1 MPPRKR
7 NAAET
12 RETILACAR
21 RRFLAESYDNVGLRD
36 IARDAGID
44 VALVGRYFGSKAQLF
59 QQVLRGNPDG
69 WLDTADTAEDLPAL
83 LAELALDHES
93 PRQRVRLERL
103 LIILRSASSPEAAM
117 LVRAAFRQDVLLPLA
132 SLLEGPQAQSRA
144 NLALSILLGT
154 RIVNSIMDV
163 APCKARD
170 RTLFREQLQRVLGI
184 ALGQ

>member
-12 RETILACAR
+12 RETMLACAR

-36 IARDAGID
+36 IARDAGVD

-59 QQVLRGNPDG
+59 QQVLRGNPEG
-69 WLDTADTAEDLPAL
+69 WLDTAGSAEDLPAL
-83 LAELALDHES
+83 LAELALDQDC
-93 PRQRVRLERL
+93 PQQRQRLDRL
-103 LIILRSASSPEAAM
+103 LIILHSAACTEAAK

-163 APCKARD
+163 APSRARD
-170 RTLFREQLQRVLGI
+170 RALFRQQLQRVLDI

>member
-12 RETILACAR
+12 RETMLACAR
-21 RRFLAESYDNVGLRD
+21 RRFLAESYENVGLRD
-36 IARDAGID
+36 IARDAGVD

-59 QQVLRGNPDG
+59 QQVLRGKGDV
-69 WLDTADTAEDLPAL
+69 WLEQADSAEDLPSL
-83 LAELALDHES
+83 LAELALDHGS
-93 PRQRVRLERL
+93 PQQCERIERL
-103 LIILRSASSPEAAM
+103 LIILHSASSPEAAK
-117 LVRAAFRQDVLLPLA
+117 LVRTAFRQDVLVPLA

-154 RIVNSIMDV
+154 RIVNIITDV
-163 APCKARD
+163 PPSKARD
-170 RTLFREQLQRVLGI
+170 GALFRDQLQRVLGI